1 MLENKQ
7 RLSDEGWRKNNR
19 VNSSS
24 FDLSSVCN
32 EREKG
37 GREERRSDSLI
48 FPAWR
53 SFPYSLASS
62 HLMERWQKIN
72 SPCA

>member
-1 MLENKQ
+1 M
-7 RLSDEGWRKNNR
+7 SDDGWRKNKG
-19 VNSSS
+19 VDGSS
-24 FDLSSVCN
+24 FDPSSVCN
-32 EREKG
+32 EGGKG

-48 FPAWR
+48 FLAR
-53 SFPYSLASS
+53 HSFPYSLASS